1 MSNTRDHLPILYI
14 VVPCYNEEAV
24 LPETVARL
32 SAVINRLVEEQSIG
46 ASSAIL
52 LVDDGSQDQTWAL
65 IERYFQSN
73 ALVKGLKLARNA
85 GHQNALFAGLMHAKA
100 YADAVISIDA
110 DLQDDVLAI
119 PEMIYQYLAGYDVVY
134 GVRDN
139 RANDTWFKRVTAQT
153 FYRLMRKLGA
163 NVVYN
168 HADCRL
174 LSRRVLEELARY
186 EERNLFL
193 RGIIPMIGFPATKVY
208 YNRSPRFAGVSKYP
222 FKKML
227 SFAFDGITSLSVT
240 PIRLITV
247 VGLLVFLVSIV
258 VGCYALVRDLL
269 GHAVTGWT
277 SLMLSIWVIGGIQ
290 LMCLGLIGEYIAKIY
305 KETKKRPKYHVETTL
320 QDKSAATKATGD
332 SNWVDM
338 VGPS

>member
-1 MSNTRDHLPILYI
+1 
-14 VVPCYNEEAV
+14 
-24 LPETVARL
+24 
-32 SAVINRLVEEQSIG
+32 
-46 ASSAIL
+46 
-52 LVDDGSQDQTWAL
+52 
-65 IERYFQSN
+65 
-73 ALVKGLKLARNA
+73 
-85 GHQNALFAGLMHAKA
+85 MHAKA